1 MERDI
6 IISST
11 TDEDNKM
18 ITSFEI
24 GQQYEMSALQA
35 AEAGLTKAFEC
46 AFANIRGKI
55 FTVNK
60 IAVYDKETDMNKG
73 IYLNVSNT
81 KGRREIMV
89 VQPNQL
95 AMFNKVA

>member
-1 MERDI
+1 
-6 IISST
+6 
-11 TDEDNKM
+11 M

-35 AEAGLTKAFEC
+35 DEAGLTEAFEC
-46 AFANIRGKI
+46 AFTNIRDKI

-73 IYLNVSNT
+73 IYLNVTNT

>member
-1 MERDI
+1 
-6 IISST
+6 
-11 TDEDNKM
+11 M

-24 GQQYEMSALQA
+24 GQQYKMSALQA
-35 AEAGLTKAFEC
+35 AEAGLTEAFEC
-46 AFANIRGKI
+46 AFTNIRDKI

-73 IYLNVSNT
+73 IYLNVTNT

>member
-24 GQQYEMSALQA
+24 GQQYEMSAFQA
-35 AEAGLTKAFEC
+35 AEAGLTEAFEC
-46 AFANIRGKI
+46 AFTNIRGKI

-73 IYLNVSNT
+73 IYLNVSNA

>member
-1 MERDI
+1 
-6 IISST
+6 
-11 TDEDNKM
+11 M

-35 AEAGLTKAFEC
+35 TEAGLTKAFEC
-46 AFANIRGKI
+46 AFTNIRGKI